1 MEEVYV
7 AEIVYKVP
15 GHNAGPK
22 GKTYDWK
29 PVKSED
35 EFLQALED
43 GWFDT
48 LAEAVNGKANKSKPK
63 EDASPS
69 RDELKEKAKE
79 LGIVYAKNVTDKTL
93 FGLIKEK
100 LSIG

>member
-7 AEIVYKVP
+7 PEIVYKVP

-48 LAEAVNGKANKSKPK
+48 LEDAISGKANEIEAP
-63 EDASPS
+63 PS
-69 RDELKEKAKE
+69 REELKEKAEE
-79 LGIVYAKNVTDKTL
+79 LGIKYAKNITDKTL